1 MSADSTGRV
10 QALQAAREEARDAL
24 QQQALKHAQQL
35 DALSDLVAS
44 TDAEARLIQVCV
56 CVCVCVCACVRACV
70 VHSNMCLG
78 VTPIHVLIKGE
89 NELLESKVK
98 TLKGQQQMNGELRR
112 QLAIMQVCVCVCA
125 RAHLWTAS
133 SSFV

>member
-56 CVCVCVCACVRACV
+56 CVCVCVCVRACVRALSTVTCV
-70 VHSNMCLG
+70 WV
-78 VTPIHVLIKGE
+78 
-89 NELLESKVK
+89 
-98 TLKGQQQMNGELRR
+98 
-112 QLAIMQVCVCVCA
+112 
-125 RAHLWTAS
+125 
-133 SSFV
+133 

>member
-24 QQQALKHAQQL
+24 QQQALKHAQ
-35 DALSDLVAS
+35 
-44 TDAEARLIQVCV
+44 VCV
-56 CVCVCVCACVRACV
+56 CVRACV
-70 VHSNMCLG
+70 FHSNMCLG

-112 QLAIMQVCVCVCA
+112 QLAIMQVCVCVRA
-125 RAHLWTAS
+125 RAFVDGVLFFCVTLCVYNTGTIAGHKRRPAS
-133 SSFV
+133 TICRGA

>member
-24 QQQALKHAQQL
+24 QQQALKHAQ
-35 DALSDLVAS
+35 
-44 TDAEARLIQVCV
+44 VCV
-56 CVCVCVCACVRACV
+56 CVRACV
-70 VHSNMCLG
+70 FHSNMCLG

-112 QLAIMQVCVCVCA
+112 QLAIMQVCVCVRA

>member
-1 MSADSTGRV
+1 MIVAPVSADSTGRV

-24 QQQALKHAQQL
+24 QQQALKHAQ
-35 DALSDLVAS
+35 
-44 TDAEARLIQVCV
+44 VCV
-56 CVCVCVCACVRACV
+56 CVRACV
-70 VHSNMCLG
+70 FHSNMCLG

-112 QLAIMQVCVCVCA
+112 QLAIM
-125 RAHLWTAS
+125 
-133 SSFV
+133 

>member
-10 QALQAAREEARDAL
+10 QALQAARAEARDAL

-56 CVCVCVCACVRACV
+56 CVCVCVCVRACVRALSTVTCV
-70 VHSNMCLG
+70 WV
-78 VTPIHVLIKGE
+78 
-89 NELLESKVK
+89 
-98 TLKGQQQMNGELRR
+98 
-112 QLAIMQVCVCVCA
+112 
-125 RAHLWTAS
+125 
-133 SSFV
+133 

>member
-44 TDAEARLIQVCV
+44 TDAEARLIQV
-56 CVCVCVCACVRACV
+56 
-70 VHSNMCLG
+70 
-78 VTPIHVLIKGE
+78 
-89 NELLESKVK
+89 
-98 TLKGQQQMNGELRR
+98 
-112 QLAIMQVCVCVCA
+112 
-125 RAHLWTAS
+125 
-133 SSFV
+133 